1 VRKDH
6 LHSWLNRLATDSEKM
21 KAISI
26 ANYGPVDEI
35 IRTTAMPKPRPGAQ
49 DILVQVCAAGVNPID
64 WKIAEGYMRG
74 TRPFSMPLILGNEVA
89 GVVTTVGGESAGF
102 KNGDEVY
109 VRLDPAKCGAF
120 AEFVAVDAKLAALK
134 PKKVDFTAAAGIP
147 LAGLT
152 AWQVLFEHLKLEKG
166 QKILIQAGS
175 GGVGS
180 FAIQFANHIG
190 AEVAT
195 TVGPDGVDMA
205 RALGAKYVIDYKSQ
219 RFEDV
224 VKDFDAVFDT
234 LGGETQARS
243 LRVLKRG
250 GTLITLVGITA
261 DPDIA
266 EKLGV
271 SLQGIAMHP
280 DGKQLG
286 EIAGL
291 VDAGAVK
298 PIIDRT
304 FDFDQAK
311 QALIY
316 SKSGRAK
323 GKIVIKIS

>member
-1 VRKDH
+1 
-6 LHSWLNRLATDSEKM
+6 M

-26 ANYGPVDEI
+26 ANYGPLDEI
-35 IRTTAMPKPRPGAQ
+35 IRITDVPTPTPGPQ
-49 DILVQVCAAGVNPID
+49 DILIQVRAAGVNPID
-64 WKIAEGYMRG
+64 WKIAEGYMQSMRSF
-74 TRPFSMPLILGNEVA
+74 PMPLTLGNEVA
-89 GVVTTVGGESAGF
+89 GIVATAGSGVADF
-102 KNGDEVY
+102 SNGDEVY

-120 AEFVAVDAKLAALK
+120 ADFVAVDATLAAPK
-134 PKKVDFTAAAGIP
+134 PKSVDFTTAAGIP

-152 AWQVLFEHLKLEKG
+152 AWQALFEHLELKRG
-166 QKILIQAGS
+166 QQILIHAGS

-180 FAIQFANHIG
+180 FAIQFAKHIG

-195 TVGPDGVDMA
+195 TVGPDGLDMA
-205 RALGAKYVIDYKSQ
+205 TALGAKYAIDYKSQ

-250 GTLITLVGITA
+250 GALVTLVGISA
-261 DPDIA
+261 DQSVA

-271 SLQGIAMHP
+271 SMKGMSMHP
-280 DGKQLG
+280 DGKQLA

-298 PIIDRT
+298 PIIDRI
-304 FDFDQAK
+304 FAFDQAK

-323 GKIVIKIS
+323 GKIVIRMS

>member
-1 VRKDH
+1 
-6 LHSWLNRLATDSEKM
+6 
-21 KAISI
+21 
-26 ANYGPVDEI
+26 
-35 IRTTAMPKPRPGAQ
+35 
-49 DILVQVCAAGVNPID
+49 
-64 WKIAEGYMRG
+64 
-74 TRPFSMPLILGNEVA
+74 
-89 GVVTTVGGESAGF
+89 
-102 KNGDEVY
+102 
-109 VRLDPAKCGAF
+109 
-120 AEFVAVDAKLAALK
+120 
-134 PKKVDFTAAAGIP
+134 
-147 LAGLT
+147 
-152 AWQVLFEHLKLEKG
+152 
-166 QKILIQAGS
+166 
-175 GGVGS
+175 
-180 FAIQFANHIG
+180 
-190 AEVAT
+190 
-195 TVGPDGVDMA
+195 MA

>member
-1 VRKDH
+1 VPM
-6 LHSWLNRLATDSEKM
+6 A
-21 KAISI
+21 
-26 ANYGPVDEI
+26 
-35 IRTTAMPKPRPGAQ
+35 RPGPQ
-49 DILVQVCAAGVNPID
+49 DILVQVCDAGVNPID

-74 TRPFSMPLILGNEVA
+74 TRPFPMPLILGNEVA
-89 GVVTTVGGESAGF
+89 GVVTTVSSEATGF

-134 PKKVDFTAAAGIP
+134 PKSVDFTAAAGIP

-152 AWQVLFEHLKLEKG
+152 AWQVLFEHLNLEKG
-166 QKILIQAGS
+166 QRILIHAGS

-180 FAIQFANHIG
+180 FAIQFAKHIG

-195 TVGPDGVDMA
+195 TVGPDGVEMA
-205 RALGAKYVIDYKSQ
+205 KALGARYVIDYKSQ

-224 VKDFDAVFDT
+224 AKDFDAVFDT

-243 LRVLKRG
+243 LQVLKRG
-250 GTLITLVGITA
+250 GTLITVAGITA

-266 EKLGV
+266 EKLGI
-271 SLQGIAMHP
+271 SLQGISMHP
-280 DGKQLG
+280 DGKQLA
-286 EIAGL
+286 EIADL

-304 FDFDQAK
+304 FTFDQAK
-311 QALIY
+311 QALLY

-323 GKIVIKIS
+323 GKIVIEIP